1 MSGYPRFS
9 DAEMARRHDAVY
21 TVMAEYDV
29 DHLLV
34 YGANRFGLG
43 IGWLTRWP
51 VTREAYVLVSPGE
64 RDVLWV
70 DFFNHV
76 PNAVRIATEAD
87 VRPLEARGVEHPL
100 CELRARGARRVGVM
114 GPLPW
119 RAAARLAEAR
129 ELVSLDGEFTRL
141 RLVKSGE
148 ELDWLRIGCEL
159 TDAAVRAVLEG
170 AAPGVDERQLG
181 ALAEGA
187 YLGRGGTT
195 HVHYF
200 ACGAGVAAP
209 AQWPSDHALR
219 VGDLLTFEISAAW
232 WDHPGQV
239 LRSVAVAG
247 EPSPLVGELH
257 DVADAAF
264 DAVSGAL
271 RAGASAADL
280 VAAARVIADA
290 GFTIRDDL
298 AHGFV
303 GGYLPPVLRLAEPPE
318 FVFEAGMTVVVQPNV
333 VTVDERAGVQTGEL
347 LLVTQTGTE
356 RLHGVDRGLLRAGV

>member
-141 RLVKSGE
+141 RLVKSGKSST
-148 ELDWLRIGCEL
+148 GS
-159 TDAAVRAVLEG
+159 ASRA
-170 AAPGVDERQLG
+170 
-181 ALAEGA
+181 
-187 YLGRGGTT
+187 
-195 HVHYF
+195 
-200 ACGAGVAAP
+200 
-209 AQWPSDHALR
+209 S
-219 VGDLLTFEISAAW
+219 
-232 WDHPGQV
+232 
-239 LRSVAVAG
+239 
-247 EPSPLVGELH
+247 
-257 DVADAAF
+257 
-264 DAVSGAL
+264 
-271 RAGASAADL
+271 
-280 VAAARVIADA
+280 
-290 GFTIRDDL
+290 
-298 AHGFV
+298 
-303 GGYLPPVLRLAEPPE
+303 
-318 FVFEAGMTVVVQPNV
+318 
-333 VTVDERAGVQTGEL
+333 
-347 LLVTQTGTE
+347 
-356 RLHGVDRGLLRAGV
+356 